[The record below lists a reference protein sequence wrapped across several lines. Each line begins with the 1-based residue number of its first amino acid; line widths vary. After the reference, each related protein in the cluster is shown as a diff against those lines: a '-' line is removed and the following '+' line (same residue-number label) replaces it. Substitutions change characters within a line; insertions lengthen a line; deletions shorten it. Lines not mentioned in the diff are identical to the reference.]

1 MTEMHLRICAIMA
14 VLLLVGTRSLG
25 QTGSGSPYVHLAD
38 LESERPLRFGTQKQ
52 LLVDN
57 EVLCAWYNVKRVQ
70 GVLQKHPGNPL
81 LEADA
86 AWEETARKSY
96 GIQLGTAIYDAQ
108 DKKFKI
114 WYQIEQH
121 TGGSVVAYAESQDGV
136 KWVKPNLGL
145 VRYQGTMQN
154 NVLLHSDH
162 LGKRPLAGSI
172 RLIQDPRERSA
183 ERKFLSCSIS
193 PYHEDGSRF
202 GGWNG
207 MAYSGDG
214 LTWHQMPG
222 GLRGGGGGGN
232 PSIVWDESLGKY
244 VLFHRQ
250 LTEKADP
257 ETGTGPRYIVRQESE
272 DLVAWSPRQTVF
284 HPMSER
290 WPEVESMKVYRYQ
303 GVYLG
308 LPSMLDN
315 YVRGDVEQH
324 LIISRD
330 GFRWDYPFPD
340 QAFIPQGAEGRWD
353 DNIIWWPS
361 MIPHGEKLMFYY
373 AGARYHHGI
382 KDNPPEKR
390 QIRIGLGWVPLDRLM
405 GLQSR
410 ERLNGKG
417 ALLTRPFVVEGD
429 ELFINAE
436 VQGELRAEIVDTTAR
451 QFDTGTKV
459 HMGHYISSAERKFD
473 GFRREDCE
481 VVRGDSLAHRVRWK
495 GQSLAQ
501 FRGKAIRLR
510 LVFKDATI
518 WAFQVADTRLGPGAE
533 RVSHRPEAPP

>member
-1 MTEMHLRICAIMA
+1 MMEMRIRILVITAA
-14 VLLLVGTRSLG
+14 LLLLAGSRALA
-25 QTGSGSPYVHLAD
+25 QQNSGSPYVHLRP
-38 LESERPLRFGTQKQ
+38 LESEQPLRFGTQKQ

-57 EVLCAWYNVKRVQ
+57 EVLCAWYNVRRVQ
-70 GVLQKHPGNPL
+70 GVLQKHPDNPL

-86 AWEETARKSY
+86 PWEETARKSW

-108 DKKFKI
+108 DQKFKI

-121 TGGSVVAYAESQDGV
+121 TGGNVAAYAESQDGV
-136 KWVKPNLGL
+136 KWVRPHLEL

-154 NVLLHSDH
+154 NVLLHADH
-162 LGKRPLAGSI
+162 VGKRPLAGSI
-172 RLIQDPRERSA
+172 RLIQDPRDRPA
-183 ERKFLSCSIS
+183 ERRFLSCGIP

-207 MAYSGDG
+207 MAYSADG

-232 PSIVWDESLGKY
+232 PSIVWDETLGKY

-272 DLVAWSPRQTVF
+272 DLVEWSPRQTVF

-290 WPEVESMKVYRYQ
+290 WPEVESVKVYRYE
-303 GVYLG
+303 GFYLG

-330 GFRWDYPFPD
+330 GFRWDHPFPNE
-340 QAFIPQGAEGRWD
+340 AFIPKGEEGQWD
-353 DNIIWWPS
+353 DRIIWWPS
-361 MIPHGEKLMFYY
+361 MIVHGEKTLFYY
-373 AGARYHHGI
+373 AGARYRHGV
-382 KDNPPEKR
+382 KGQPLDKC
-390 QIRIGLGWVPLDRLM
+390 QIRIGLGWVPRDRLM
-405 GLQSR
+405 GLRSR
-410 ERLNGKG
+410 ERLSGKG

-429 ELFINAE
+429 ELYVNAGVGGGLRVE
-436 VQGELRAEIVDTTAR
+436 VVDPTAR
-451 QFDTGTKV
+451 QFDTRRKA
-459 HMGHYISSAERKFD
+459 HMGHYISAAEKKFD

-481 VVRGDSLAHRVRWK
+481 VVQGDSLAHRVRWN
-495 GQSLAQ
+495 GRSLAQ

-510 LVFKDATI
+510 FVFNDATI
-518 WAFQVADTRLGPGAE
+518 WAFQVANAKPGRRE
-533 RVSHRPEAPP
+533 RP

>member
-1 MTEMHLRICAIMA
+1 MRIRISVITTAL
-14 VLLLVGTRSLG
+14 LLLVGPRSLA
-25 QTGSGSPYVHLAD
+25 QPNSGSPYVHLTE
-38 LESERPLRFGTQKQ
+38 LESEPPLRFGTQKQ

-70 GVLQKHPGNPL
+70 GVLQKHPANPL

-86 AWEETARKSY
+86 PWEETARKSY
-96 GIQLGTAIYDAQ
+96 GIQLGTAIHDTQ

-121 TGGSVVAYAESQDGV
+121 TGGSVAAYAESQDGV
-136 KWVKPNLGL
+136 TWVKPNLGL

-154 NVLLHSDH
+154 NLLLHSDH
-162 LGKRPLAGSI
+162 LGRRPLAGSI
-172 RLIQDPRERSA
+172 RLIQDPRERPA
-183 ERKFLSCSIS
+183 ERRFLSCSIP
-193 PYHEDGSRF
+193 PYHEDGGRF

-207 MAYSGDG
+207 MAYSADG

-232 PSIVWDESLGKY
+232 PSIVWDETLGKY

-272 DLVAWSPRQTVF
+272 DLVEWSPRQTVF
-284 HPMSER
+284 HPMSQR
-290 WPEVESMKVYRYQ
+290 WPEVESMKVYRYE
-303 GVYLG
+303 GFYLG

-330 GFRWDYPFPD
+330 GFRWDYPFPNE
-340 QAFIPQGAEGRWD
+340 AFIPQGVEGRWD
-353 DNIIWWPS
+353 DRIIWWPS
-361 MIPHGEKLMFYY
+361 MITHGEKMLFYY
-373 AGARYHHGI
+373 AGARYHHGV
-382 KDNPPEKR
+382 KDNPPDKR
-390 QIRIGLGWVPLDRLM
+390 QIRIGMGWVPLDRLM
-405 GLQSR
+405 GLRSR

-429 ELFINAE
+429 ELYVNAE
-436 VQGELRAEIVDTTAR
+436 VEGELRLEVVDTTAR
-451 QFDTGTKV
+451 QFDTGTKA
-459 HMGHYISSAERKFD
+459 HMGHYISAAEKKFD

-481 VVRGDSLAHRVRWK
+481 VVHGDSLAHRVRWK

-510 LVFKDATI
+510 FVFDDATI
-518 WAFQVADTRLGPGAE
+518 WAFQVADTRSGPRGT
-533 RVSHRPEAPP
+533 P